1 MVTIDKTIVERTIE
15 NNGILSDSDEI
26 TTHIVE
32 YHEIFNRF
40 PTWKLCKSEKEYK
53 AWIGNKSF
61 INPFL
66 LWMRGTG
73 E

>member
-40 PTWKLCKSEKEYK
+40 PTWKLCKSEK
-53 AWIGNKSF
+53 NLTDQSF
-61 INPFL
+61 DIEHRDTFV
-66 LWMRGTG
+66 RR
-73 E
+73 